1 MKTNILKAVLWGA
14 LALPALTACEM
25 DQFPTSS
32 IPNEESWQVYQ
43 DAVNFNQGLFARLR
57 NVGASGWTISDMQMD
72 YFQPGKGY
80 GNRGGL
86 IYRWEYLST
95 EDDMESVWTTAYST
109 ITNANNFINNY
120 RSILTPET
128 SENEVAVIEEF
139 AGEAYF
145 IRAYAY
151 YVLAT
156 RFCKDYNAATAQ
168 TDLGLPIMETV
179 DINAR
184 PARSTM
190 QETWDFIKGDLDK
203 AAEMI
208 TETDPTGTHI
218 SLPVVDAMRARVAL
232 QMDNYDD
239 AVKYAKELTE
249 NDFFALASD
258 SASFAKLWVYDEGD
272 EIIFA
277 PAETADDRE
286 RHTWGYLSYNT
297 GQKAYSPDWIPS
309 KATYDMYEDGDLR
322 KSQWF
327 LEAEKVVESDVTSE
341 AGVKLFA
348 KYPGNPTLL
357 KAGETTLTT
366 HANAPKMIRLA
377 EMYLILAEAY
387 AKKGDDANARTY
399 LNALISS
406 RNAAPLEGGDVLAA
420 IKQEWKKEFIGEGMR
435 LTCLKR
441 WGDGF
446 KRNPAAQDESIIV
459 MTNPELGVGANIASS
474 NMRWVWEIPQ
484 NDLNTH
490 KNLIPNWQ

>member
-57 NVGASGWTISDMQMD
+57 SVGATGWTISDMQMD

-109 ITNANNFINNY
+109 ITNCNNFINNY
-120 RSILTPET
+120 KGIEV
-128 SENEVAVIEEF
+128 SEDEAAALEQL

-168 TDLGLPIMETV
+168 SDLGLPIMKEV

-184 PARSTM
+184 PARSSM
-190 QETWDFIKGDLDK
+190 QETWDFIKADLDK
-203 AAEMI
+203 AAELI
-208 TETDPTGTHI
+208 TNTDPTGTSI
-218 SLPVVDAMRARVAL
+218 STPVIDAMRARVAL

-277 PAETADDRE
+277 PAENDQE

-327 LEAEKVVESDVTSE
+327 LETEKVVESDVTSE

-387 AKKGDDANARTY
+387 AKQGDDANARTY

-484 NDLNTH
+484 NDLNTN